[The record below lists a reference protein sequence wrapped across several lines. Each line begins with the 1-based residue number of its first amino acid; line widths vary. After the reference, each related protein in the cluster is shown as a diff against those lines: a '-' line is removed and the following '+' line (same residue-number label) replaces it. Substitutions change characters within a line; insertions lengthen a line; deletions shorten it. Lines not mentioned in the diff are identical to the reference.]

1 MPELSQCLVLLPIH
15 LFDSDTLIQSLK
27 KYFFLDKQIN
37 SKEQTNLK
45 DINLTNIYIIEEP
58 VYFGERDTKLN
69 FNKIK
74 LIYHRASTKSYN
86 DYLQDKT
93 IIKKL
98 NDLFNDK
105 SQSKSSS
112 QTHSQTTST
121 IKVSY
126 LNYDELKTKSSYNS
140 INKHSQIYMFD
151 PVDTYLEEKYTK
163 LFKKKL
169 TYLDTPLFLCSNTNL
184 EEFHKSKTKEDT
196 YTHASFYK
204 WQKERLDIL
213 KNEKSY
219 DTENRNKMP
228 LDTKVPSLPK
238 NDAKISNKPNAK
250 PNPYLVE
257 AITYV
262 EKHFPNNLEPLYVK
276 DGKKI
281 THESIHFP
289 ITHKTSIDWL
299 EHFCKHRL
307 EEFGLYEDSIDS
319 VPRNFLFHSTISPM
333 LNIGLITPEQ
343 VVSIVSNYYTKHK
356 YISIS
361 TYEGFIRQVIG
372 WREYQ
377 RYIYKYIGNKMR
389 NSNYFN
395 NKHKL
400 STEWYNATTT
410 IKPVDDAIMLAMNDG
425 YIHHILRLMVVGN
438 FMNLVG
444 IHPDEV
450 YKWFMEFAL
459 DSYDWVMIGNVYS
472 MALWADGG
480 MTMRKPYISGD
491 GYIMKMG
498 NYKKKGEWNMIWN
511 TVFHHF
517 IDRNSKQLSSTY
529 YNGIVKAWARK
540 TKSEKDKELT
550 VANEF
555 IKKITK

>member
-1 MPELSQCLVLLPIH
+1 MSSDCLVILPIH
-15 LFDSDTLIQSLK
+15 LFDIDILIKNLK
-27 KYFFLDKQIN
+27 IQLYLDNETN
-37 SKEQTNLK
+37 SKEKTNSK
-45 DINLTNIYIIEEP
+45 DINLTDIYIIEEP

-86 DYLQDKT
+86 DYLQNKT
-93 IIKKL
+93 TIKKL
-98 NDLFNDK
+98 NDLVNDK
-105 SQSKSSS
+105 LESQS
-112 QTHSQTTST
+112 HSD

-126 LNYDELKTKSSYNS
+126 INYDELKTKSNYNS
-140 INKHSQIYMFD
+140 INKHSKIYMFD
-151 PVDTYLEEKYTK
+151 PVDTYLEAKYSK

-169 TYLDTPLFLCSNTNL
+169 NYLDSPLFLCSNTNL
-184 EEFHKSKTKEDT
+184 EEFHKSKIKEDT

-228 LDTKVPSLPK
+228 IDTKVPALPK
-238 NDAKISNKPNAK
+238 NDSKISNKPN
-250 PNPYLVE
+250 PYIVE
-257 AITYV
+257 AISYI
-262 EKHFPNNLEPLYVK
+262 EKQFPNNLEPLYVK

-281 THESIHFP
+281 TTESIHFP
-289 ITHKTSIDWL
+289 ITHKSSIAWL

-356 YISIS
+356 HISIS

-400 STEWYNATTT
+400 SPEWYNATTT

-517 IDRNSKQLSSTY
+517 IDRNSKELSSTY
-529 YNGIVKAWARK
+529 YNGIVKAWIKKPK
-540 TKSEKDKELT
+540 TEKDKELKI
-550 VANEF
+550 ANEF

>member
-1 MPELSQCLVLLPIH
+1 MADLSQCLILLPIH
-15 LFDSDTLIQSLK
+15 LFDSDTLIESLK
-27 KYFFLDKQIN
+27 KQVSLN
-37 SKEQTNLK
+37 K
-45 DINLTNIYIIEEP
+45 DINLTTIYIIEEP

-74 LIYHRASTKSYN
+74 LIYHRASTKYYN

-98 NDLFNDK
+98 KELFNDK
-105 SQSKSSS
+105 SNTKFP
-112 QTHSQTTST
+112 ST
-121 IKVSY
+121 IKISY
-126 LNYDELKTKSSYNS
+126 LNYDELKTKSTYNS

-151 PVDTYLEEKYTK
+151 PVDTYLEEKYSK
-163 LFKKKL
+163 LFKKKIN
-169 TYLDTPLFLCSNTNL
+169 YLDTPLFLCSNKNL

-228 LDTKVPSLPK
+228 LDTKVPPLPK
-238 NDAKISNKPNAK
+238 NDAKVSNKSNAE

-281 THESIHFP
+281 TPESIHFP
-289 ITHKTSIDWL
+289 ITHKTSIEWL

-343 VVSIVSNYYTKHK
+343 VVSIVTNYYTKNK
-356 YISIS
+356 NISIS

-400 STEWYNATTT
+400 SAEWYNATTT
-410 IKPVDDAIMLAMNDG
+410 IKPLDDAIMMAMNDG

-498 NYKKKGEWNMIWN
+498 NYKKKGEWNIIWN

-540 TKSEKDKELT
+540 TKSEKDKELN

-555 IKKITK
+555 IKKITN

>member
-1 MPELSQCLVLLPIH
+1 MSSDCLVLLPIH
-15 LFDSDTLIQSLK
+15 LFDIDVLIK
-27 KYFFLDKQIN
+27 
-37 SKEQTNLK
+37 NLK
-45 DINLTNIYIIEEP
+45 TQLSLDNKDNKDKKDNKVKNIKLTDIYIIEEP
-58 VYFGERDTKLN
+58 LYFGERDIKLN

-74 LIYHRASTKSYN
+74 LIYHRASSKSYN
-86 DYLQDKT
+86 DYLQ
-93 IIKKL
+93 INNNIKKI
-98 NDLFNDK
+98 NELFK
-105 SQSKSSS
+105 SQDN
-112 QTHSQTTST
+112 
-121 IKVSY
+121 IKISY
-126 LNYDELKTKSSYNS
+126 FNYDELKSKTKYNV

-151 PVDTYLEEKYTK
+151 PVDTYLEEKYAK

-169 TYLDTPLFLCSNTNL
+169 NYLDSPLFLCSNKNL
-184 EEFHKSKTKEDT
+184 EDYHKSKIKEDT

-204 WQKERLDIL
+204 WQKERLDML
-213 KNEKSY
+213 KGEKTY

-228 LDTKVPSLPK
+228 IDTKVPALPK
-238 NDAKISNKPNAK
+238 NDAKVSNKPN
-250 PNPYLVE
+250 PYIVE
-257 AITYV
+257 AISYIET
-262 EKHFPNNLEPLYVK
+262 HFANNLEPLYVSE
-276 DGKKI
+276 GKKI
-281 THESIHFP
+281 TPESIHFP
-289 ITHKTSIDWL
+289 ITHKSSNEWV
-299 EHFCKHRL
+299 EHFCKNRL
-307 EEFGLYEDSIDS
+307 EEFGNYEDSIDS

-343 VVSIVSNYYTKHK
+343 VVAIVSNYYSKNKH
-356 YISIS
+356 ISIS

-395 NKHKL
+395 NDKKL
-400 STEWYNATTT
+400 TPEWYKATTT
-410 IKPVDDAIMLAMNDG
+410 IKPVDDAIMLAINDG

-450 YKWFMEFAL
+450 YKWFMEFSL

-472 MALWADGG
+472 MTLWADGG
-480 MTMRKPYISGD
+480 ITMRKPYISGD

-540 TKSEKDKELT
+540 TQSEKDKELT
-550 VANEF
+550 IANEF
-555 IKKITK
+555 IKKITN